1 MPTQNFSA
9 PPSNLWRY
17 FAMMGGCLILLFIA
31 ILIYTS
37 ALTSVAKQ
45 FHFEWNYDVNMSGL
59 AGYILYQDDRQLL
72 IINDPNTLTLD
83 YTVEVEPGQTV
94 VFTMKAFDDKGTESV
109 MSAAYSIEIPLEPE
123 ANALPTASLNFS
135 TATASNEAPLAVDF
149 SSLGSTDPDGTIV
162 SYAWDFGDGASARTS
177 STSHT
182 YTIAGT
188 YTVTLTVT
196 DNDGGIGTDKTTITV
211 TEAIAPN
218 SPPTASLILSPAT
231 GEIPLAVAFSAENS
245 TDSDG
250 SIVSYAWDFGD
261 GTAANTATAGHTY
274 TIAGIYTVTLTVTD
288 NMGAT
293 ATAQSTVT
301 CSDSD
306 SLDLIS
312 KQLYFEWNYDTNQP
326 GLAGYILYQN
336 DLHLLT
342 IDNPATLTTDHL
354 TQVEAGTTVVFTIK
368 AFDINGKE
376 SVISAPFSID
386 VPLES
391 AANDSPTAILDL
403 STTSGTAPLAVDFS
417 AVNSTDSDGSISSY
431 AWQFGDGTSA
441 NTSTASHTYT
451 IDGTYTVTLTI
462 TDNDGATGTAQ
473 STVTVAAPTVNI
485 LPTASLILSTSS
497 GEAPLTVE
505 FSAGR
510 STDSDGTIVA
520 YAWDF
525 DDGTSA
531 NTSTASHTYTIA
543 GTYTVTLT
551 VTDNDGG
558 TGTAQNTVTV
568 AAPTVNILPTASLI
582 VSTSSGEAPLTVEFS
597 AERSTDS
604 DGTIV
609 AYAWDFDDGTSANTS
624 TASHTYTIA
633 GTYTVTLTVTDND
646 GGTASAQSTVTVAA
660 PTVNILPT
668 ALFSPTTTSGTA
680 PLEVGFDGTK
690 SSDADGTI
698 TSYFWDF
705 GDGSSITGGPQVSHT
720 YTTSGSF
727 TARLTVIDNEGA
739 QASYQAIITVTAP
752 APSAP
757 PVAAISFTPQ
767 SPTNTDFIQFS
778 GARSTPTEDIIRYL
792 WDFGDG
798 KSATGVTA
806 THKYKAGS
814 YTVTLTVW
822 NSSNVSNKISVV
834 ITVRSQRK

>member
-1 MPTQNFSA
+1 MPTQNFSV
-9 PPSNLWRY
+9 PHSHLWRY
-17 FAMMGGCLILLFIA
+17 IVMMGGCLTLLFFA
-31 ILIYTS
+31 IFIIYTS

-45 FHFEWNYDVNMSGL
+45 FHFEWNYDVNLSGL
-59 AGYILYQDDRQLL
+59 AGYILYLNDQQLL
-72 IINDPNTLTLD
+72 TINDPNTLTLD
-83 YTVEVEPGQTV
+83 YTVEVEPGQPV
-94 VFTMKAFDDKGTESV
+94 VFTMKAFDAKGTESV
-109 MSAAYSIEIPLEPE
+109 MSAPYAIEIPLEPV
-123 ANALPTASLNFS
+123 ANVLPAASLNYS

-149 SSLGSTDPDGTIV
+149 VSLGSTDPDGTII

-182 YTIAGT
+182 YSIAGT

-196 DNDGGIGTDKTTITV
+196 DNDGGVGTDKKSITV
-211 TEAIAPN
+211 AEPIAPN
-218 SPPTASLILSPAT
+218 SPPTVSLVLSPAT
-231 GEIPLAVAFSAENS
+231 GEIPLAVAFSGENS
-245 TDSDG
+245 TDPDG

-301 CSDSD
+301 SSDAD
-306 SLDLIS
+306 GLGLIS
-312 KQLYFEWNYDTNQP
+312 KQLHFEWNYDTNQP

-336 DLHLLT
+336 DLHLVT
-342 IDNPATLTTDHL
+342 INDPATLTTDYL
-354 TQVEAGTTVVFTIK
+354 TQVEPDTTVVFSIK
-368 AFDINGKE
+368 AFDINGNE
-376 SVISAPFSID
+376 SIISAPFSID

-391 AANDSPTAILDL
+391 AANESPTAILDL

-451 IDGTYTVTLTI
+451 I
-462 TDNDGATGTAQ
+462 
-473 STVTVAAPTVNI
+473 
-485 LPTASLILSTSS
+485 
-497 GEAPLTVE
+497 
-505 FSAGR
+505 
-510 STDSDGTIVA
+510 
-520 YAWDF
+520 
-525 DDGTSA
+525 
-531 NTSTASHTYTIA
+531 A

-551 VTDNDGG
+551 VTDNDGA
-558 TGTAQNTVTV
+558 TGTAQSTITVT
-568 AAPTVNILPTASLI
+568 APTVNILPTASLI
-582 VSTSSGEAPLTVEFS
+582 LSTSSGEAPLTVEFS

-624 TASHTYTIA
+624 TASYTYTIA
-633 GTYTVTLTVTDND
+633 GTYTATLTVTDND
-646 GGTASAQSTVTVAA
+646 GGTGTAQSTITVTA

-668 ALFSPTTTSGTA
+668 ALFSPTTSSGTA
-680 PLEVGFDGTK
+680 PLEVGFDGTN

-727 TARLTVIDNEGA
+727 TARLTVIDNEDG
-739 QASYQAIITVTAP
+739 QASYQEIITVTAP

-778 GARSTPTEDIIRYL
+778 GAGSTPAEDIIRYL

-822 NSSNVSNKISVV
+822 NSLDI
-834 ITVRSQRK
+834 RSQTSVKIMVGSQSQRNK